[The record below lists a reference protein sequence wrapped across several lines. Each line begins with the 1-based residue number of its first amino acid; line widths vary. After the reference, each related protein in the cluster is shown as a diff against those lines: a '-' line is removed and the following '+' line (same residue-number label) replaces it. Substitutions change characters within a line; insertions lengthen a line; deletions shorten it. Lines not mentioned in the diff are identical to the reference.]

1 MKTVLIAGGCG
12 LIGKHLQ
19 KRLTAKGYK
28 VYSLTRRA
36 KARGQIY
43 WDPQKQTFESKH
55 LDEVNVIINLAGANI
70 GEQRWSEQR
79 KIELHESRIQATNFL
94 FLLTKHMPNLEYYV
108 GASGVNC
115 YETDGSIHKEE
126 DVFGK
131 DFLSQLV
138 KDWEQASFSF
148 QQKCKVAVLRT
159 AVVLTSNGGS
169 MDKMLGPIKW
179 GIGSAL
185 GNGKQHMPWIHLE
198 DICNMYIFA
207 IENKLEGAYNAVAD
221 NTPNKVFMQ
230 QLAKTVKRP
239 FFFPA
244 VPAFVLKM
252 ALGEMSW
259 LVLSDLQASNEKI
272 KNAGFEF
279 AFPNLE
285 DALKNLL
292 VD

>member
-12 LIGKHLQ
+12 LIGKELQ
-19 KRLTAKGYK
+19 KRLTIKGYK

-55 LDEVNVIINLAGANI
+55 LDEINIIINLAGANI
-70 GEQRWSEQR
+70 GEKRWTTER
-79 KIELHESRIQATNFL
+79 KEELHDSRIQATNFL
-94 FLLTKHMPNLEYYV
+94 FLLTKHMPQLEYYV

-115 YETDGSIHKEE
+115 YKEDGTIHSET
-126 DVFGK
+126 DVFGT

-138 KDWEQASFSF
+138 KDWEEASFSF
-148 QQKCKVAVLRT
+148 QQKCKTSVLRT
-159 AVVLTSNGGS
+159 AVVLTDTGGS
-169 MDKMLGPIKW
+169 MDKMLGPVKL

-185 GNGKQHMPWIHLE
+185 GDGKQHMPWSHVE

-207 IENKLEGAYNAVAD
+207 IENQLEGTYNAVAD
-221 NTPNKVFMQ
+221 CTPNKDFMR

-244 VPAFVLKM
+244 VPAFILKWV
-252 ALGEMSW
+252 LGEMSS

-272 KNAGFEF
+272 KSAGFTF
-279 AFPNLE
+279 RFPNLE
-285 DALKNLL
+285 EALENLL
-292 VD
+292 LD